1 MEIEIEK
8 TENNKYYDSDS
19 ENSYDYDEISDDSIF
34 EEIYI
39 EKEKS
44 VGVISKK
51 HFISITQQA
60 LFDEVTNMLEGIAK

>member
-8 TENNKYYDSDS
+8 TENYYDSDS

-39 EKEKS
+39 EKS